1 MNQEKNNS
9 LVNAIRFLSIDAIE
23 KAKSGHPGM
32 PMGFADVAFILFS
45 EFLKFNPNEPKWP
58 NRDRFILSAGHGSM
72 LLYSLYYLLG
82 YKDISLDDIKNFRQL
97 HSKTAGHPEFGE
109 LEAIETTTGPLGQG
123 IANAVGMALAG
134 KINGAKFGEDIINN
148 KIYCMVGDG
157 CLMEG
162 ISQEAISIAANLKLN
177 NLVALWDNN
186 NISIDGTLDITSSE
200 NIPMRFEAAGWKVI
214 SIDGHDHAQIRDAL
228 QQAQNSDKPILIDC
242 KTTIAYGSPNKSGS
256 EKSHGSPLGEDE
268 IELTKKELGW
278 NYGQFKIADE
288 ILTKWREIGGR
299 NINLYQKW
307 QENLENSGR
316 KEEFNRIYNK
326 ILPNLSEK
334 IADFKKEILAE
345 KKSQATRK
353 SSAKIL
359 EFFTKEIDI
368 LISGS
373 ADLTGSVG
381 TKTSCTESL
390 SAANYTNRYIHYGI
404 REHGMAAMMNGMSL
418 YGGLIPLS
426 GTFLVFADYMKP
438 AIRLAAMMQRQI
450 FYIFTHDSIGLGE
463 DGPTHQA
470 VEHLANLR
478 SIPNLNVFRP
488 CDDFETLVCYEMA
501 LKSTNT
507 PSAFS
512 LTRQNLQFATQ
523 SENTDIYKGG
533 YIIYSNDQ
541 DPDLSI
547 LATGSEVEIA
557 INASKKLLEEKNITS
572 KVISIPC
579 FEIFDQQSEEYR
591 QKMLGNK
598 NNFKIAIEAAIKQG
612 WEKYLGDEGVFIGM
626 NSFGASGKYQDL
638 YQHFGITVENIIEK
652 AINIKN

>member
-1 MNQEKNNS
+1 MNSDKNNN
-9 LVNAIRFLSIDAIE
+9 LVNAIRFLSIDAIQR
-23 KAKSGHPGM
+23 ANSGHPGL

-45 EFLKFNPNEPKWP
+45 EFLRFNPNEPKWP

-72 LLYSLYYLLG
+72 LLYALYYLVG

-97 HSKTAGHPEFGE
+97 HSKTAGHPEYAE

-134 KINGAKFGEDIINN
+134 KINNAKFGSNIIDN

-177 NLVALWDNN
+177 NLIALWDNN

-200 NIPMRFEAAGWKVI
+200 NIPMRFEAAGWNVI
-214 SIDGHDHAQIRDAL
+214 SIDGHDHIQIRDAL
-228 QQAQNSDKPILIDC
+228 QKAQNSEKPILIDC

-256 EKSHGSPLGEDE
+256 EKSHGAPLGFEE

-278 NYGQFKIADE
+278 NYGEFEIQDE
-288 ILTKWREIGGR
+288 ILDQWRQIGAR
-299 NINLYQKW
+299 NIDLYDKW
-307 QENLENSGR
+307 QENLKNSGK
-316 KEEFNRIYNK
+316 KEIFEQINNK
-326 ILPNLSEK
+326 ILPDLSEK
-334 IADFKKEILAE
+334 IAKFKKEILIE

-381 TKTSCTESL
+381 TKTSSTQSL
-390 SAANYTNRYIHYGI
+390 TPANYNNRYIHYGV
-404 REHGMAAMMNGMSL
+404 REHGMAAIMNGMSL
-418 YGGLIPLS
+418 YGGIIPLS

-488 CDDFETLVCYEMA
+488 CDDFETLACYQMA
-501 LKSTNT
+501 LNAKNT

-512 LTRQNLQFATQ
+512 LTRQNLEFVTQ
-523 SENTDIYKGG
+523 KENPDIYKGG
-533 YIIYSNDQ
+533 YIIFETNS
-541 DPDLSI
+541 DPEISI

-557 INASKKLLEEKNITS
+557 IKAAKQLLEEKNITA
-572 KVISIPC
+572 KVVSIPC
-579 FEIFDQQSEEYR
+579 FEIFDAQSKEYR
-591 QKMLGNK
+591 QKILGNK
-598 NNFKIAIEAAIKQG
+598 NNFNIAIEAAIKQG
-612 WEKYLGDEGVFIGM
+612 WEKYLGDNGVFIGM
-626 NSFGASGKYQDL
+626 EGFGASGKYEDL
-638 YQHFGITVENIIEK
+638 YQYFGINVENILK
-652 AINIKN
+652 YCS

>member
-1 MNQEKNNS
+1 
-9 LVNAIRFLSIDAIE
+9 
-23 KAKSGHPGM
+23 
-32 PMGFADVAFILFS
+32 
-45 EFLKFNPNEPKWP
+45 
-58 NRDRFILSAGHGSM
+58 
-72 LLYSLYYLLG
+72 
-82 YKDISLDDIKNFRQL
+82 
-97 HSKTAGHPEFGE
+97 
-109 LEAIETTTGPLGQG
+109 
-123 IANAVGMALAG
+123 MALAG
-134 KINGAKFGEDIINN
+134 KINNAKFGKDIIDN
-148 KIYCMVGDG
+148 KIYCMIGDG

-177 NLVALWDNN
+177 NIIALWDNN

-200 NIPMRFEAAGWKVI
+200 NIPMRFEAAGWDVI
-214 SIDGHDHAQIRDAL
+214 SIDGHNHEEIRNAL
-228 QQAQNSDKPILIDC
+228 EEAQNSDNPVLIDC

-256 EKSHGSPLGEDE
+256 EKSHGSPLGKDE
-268 IELTKKELGW
+268 IDLTKKELGW
-278 NYGQFKIADE
+278 NYGEFEIAPE
-288 ILTKWREIGGR
+288 ILDQWRQIGTR
-299 NINLYQKW
+299 NISLYNKW
-307 QENLENSGR
+307 QENLANSGK
-316 KEEFNRIYNK
+316 KEIFEKINNK
-326 ILPNLSEK
+326 ILPDLSEK
-334 IADFKKEILAE
+334 ITTFKAKILAD

-381 TKTSCTESL
+381 TKTSSTESL
-390 SAANYTNRYIHYGI
+390 TPANYNNRYIHYGI

-418 YGGLIPLS
+418 YGGIIPLS

-488 CDDFETLVCYEMA
+488 CDDFETLACYEMA
-501 LKSTNT
+501 LNTKNT

-512 LTRQNLQFATQ
+512 LTRQNLEFATQ
-523 SENTDIYKGG
+523 KENPDIYKGG
-533 YIIYSNDQ
+533 YIIFETGS
-541 DPDLSI
+541 DPEISI

-557 INASKKLLEEKNITS
+557 IKAAKKLLEEKNITS

-579 FEIFDQQSEEYR
+579 FEIFDAQSKEYR
-591 QKMLGNK
+591 QKILSNK
-598 NNFKIAIEAAIKQG
+598 NNFKIGVEAAIKQG
-612 WEKYLGDEGVFIGM
+612 WEKYLGDNGIFIGM
-626 NSFGASGKYQDL
+626 EGFGASGKYQDL
-638 YQHFGITVENIIEK
+638 YEHFGITVENILK
-652 AINIKN
+652 YCN

>member
-1 MNQEKNNS
+1 MISDKNNN

-45 EFLKFNPNEPKWP
+45 EFLRFNPNEPKWP

-72 LLYSLYYLLG
+72 LLYSLYYLVG

-97 HSKTAGHPEFGE
+97 HYKTAGHPEYGE

-123 IANAVGMALAG
+123 IANAVGMALAS
-134 KINGAKFGEDIINN
+134 KINNTKFGSDIIDN

-177 NLVALWDNN
+177 NLIALWDNN

-200 NIPMRFEAAGWKVI
+200 NIPMRFEAAGWNVI
-214 SIDGHDHAQIRDAL
+214 SIDGHDHIQIRDAL
-228 QQAQNSDKPILIDC
+228 QKAQNSEKPILIDC

-256 EKSHGSPLGEDE
+256 EKSHGAPLGFEE

-278 NYGQFKIADE
+278 NYGEFEIQDE
-288 ILTKWREIGGR
+288 ILDQWRHIGAR
-299 NINLYQKW
+299 NIDLYDKW
-307 QENLENSGR
+307 QENLKNSGK
-316 KEEFNRIYNK
+316 KEIFEQINNK
-326 ILPNLSEK
+326 ILPDLSEK
-334 IADFKKEILAE
+334 IAKFKKEILTE

-381 TKTSCTESL
+381 TKTSSTQSL
-390 SAANYTNRYIHYGI
+390 TPANYNNRYIHYGV
-404 REHGMAAMMNGMSL
+404 REHGMAAIMNGMSL
-418 YGGLIPLS
+418 YGGIIPLS

-488 CDDFETLVCYEMA
+488 CDDFETLACYQMA
-501 LKSTNT
+501 LNAKNT

-512 LTRQNLQFATQ
+512 LTRQNLEFVTQ
-523 SENTDIYKGG
+523 KENPDIYKGG
-533 YIIYSNDQ
+533 YIIFETDS
-541 DPDLSI
+541 DPEISI

-557 INASKKLLEEKNITS
+557 IKAAKQLLEEKNITA
-572 KVISIPC
+572 KVVSIPC
-579 FEIFDQQSEEYR
+579 FEIFDAQSKEYR
-591 QKMLGNK
+591 QKILGNK
-598 NNFKIAIEAAIKQG
+598 NNFNIAIEAAIKQG
-612 WEKYLGDEGVFIGM
+612 WEKYLGDNGVFIGM
-626 NSFGASGKYQDL
+626 EGFGASGKYEDL
-638 YQHFGITVENIIEK
+638 YQYFGINVENILK
-652 AINIKN
+652 YCS

>member
-1 MNQEKNNS
+1 MNQEKNNN

-72 LLYSLYYLLG
+72 LLYSLYYLVG
-82 YKDISLDDIKNFRQL
+82 YKDINLDDIKNFRQL

-134 KINGAKFGEDIINN
+134 KINNAKFGKDIIDN
-148 KIYCMVGDG
+148 KIYCMIGDG

-162 ISQEAISIAANLKLN
+162 ISQESISIAANLKLN
-177 NLVALWDNN
+177 NLIALWDNN
-186 NISIDGTLDITSSE
+186 NISIDGKIDIANSE
-200 NIPMRFEAAGWKVI
+200 NIPMRFEATGWKVI
-214 SIDGHDHAQIRDAL
+214 SIDGHNHCQIRDAL
-228 QQAQNSDKPILIDC
+228 QEAQNSDKPVLIDC

-256 EKSHGSPLGEDE
+256 EKSHGSPLGADE
-268 IELTKKELGW
+268 IDLTKKELGW
-278 NYGQFKIADE
+278 DCGEFEIPDE
-288 ILTKWREIGGR
+288 ILKEWRKIGDR
-299 NINLYQKW
+299 NIDLYQKW
-307 QENLENSGR
+307 QENLKKSG
-316 KEEFNRIYNK
+316 KKDDFDRIYNK
-326 ILPNLSEK
+326 ILPDLSEK
-334 IADFKKEILAE
+334 ISIFKKEILLE
-345 KKSQATRK
+345 RKNQATRK

-381 TKTSCTESL
+381 TKTSSTQSL
-390 SAANYTNRYIHYGI
+390 LPSNYNNRYIHYGV
-404 REHGMAAMMNGMSL
+404 REHIMAAMMNGMSL

-426 GTFLVFADYMKP
+426 GTFLVFSDYMKP
-438 AIRLAAMMQRQI
+438 AIRLAAMMKRQV

-478 SIPNLNVFRP
+478 SIPNVNVFRP
-488 CDDFETLVCYEMA
+488 CDDFETLACYEMA
-501 LKSTNT
+501 FKSSDT

-512 LTRQNLQFATQ
+512 LTRQNLQFSTNL
-523 SENTDIYKGG
+523 ENPDIYKGG
-533 YIIYSNDQ
+533 YIIYSNDK
-541 DPDLSI
+541 DPDISI

-572 KVISIPC
+572 KVVSIPC
-579 FEIFDQQSEEYR
+579 FEIFDQQPKEY
-591 QKMLGNK
+591 QEKILNNK

-612 WEKYLGDEGVFIGM
+612 WEKYLGDNGVFIGM
-626 NSFGASGKYQDL
+626 ENFGASGKYQDL
-638 YQHFGITVENIIEK
+638 YQYFGITAENIVKQVKI
-652 AINIKN
+652 

>member
-1 MNQEKNNS
+1 MISDKNNN

-45 EFLKFNPNEPKWP
+45 EFLRFNPNEPKWP

-72 LLYSLYYLLG
+72 LLYSLYYLVG

-97 HSKTAGHPEFGE
+97 HYKTAGHPEYGE

-123 IANAVGMALAG
+123 IANAVGMALAS
-134 KINGAKFGEDIINN
+134 KINNTKFGSDIIDN

-177 NLVALWDNN
+177 NLITLWDNN

-200 NIPMRFEAAGWKVI
+200 NIPMRFEAAGWNVI
-214 SIDGHDHAQIRDAL
+214 SIDGHDHIQIRDAL
-228 QQAQNSDKPILIDC
+228 RKAQNSEKPILIDC

-256 EKSHGSPLGEDE
+256 EKSHGAPLGSDE

-278 NYGQFKIADE
+278 NYGEFEIKEE
-288 ILTKWREIGGR
+288 ILDQWRHIGAR
-299 NINLYQKW
+299 NIDLYDKW
-307 QENLENSGR
+307 QENLKNSGK
-316 KEEFNRIYNK
+316 KEIFEQVNNK
-326 ILPNLSEK
+326 ILPDLSEK
-334 IADFKKEILAE
+334 IAEFKKEILTE

-381 TKTSCTESL
+381 TKTSSTQSL
-390 SAANYTNRYIHYGI
+390 TPANYNNRYIHYGV
-404 REHGMAAMMNGMSL
+404 REHGMAAIMNGMSL
-418 YGGLIPLS
+418 YGGIIPLS

-488 CDDFETLVCYEMA
+488 CDDFETLACYQMA
-501 LKSTNT
+501 LNAKNT

-512 LTRQNLQFATQ
+512 LTRQNLEFVTQ
-523 SENTDIYKGG
+523 KENPDIYKGG
-533 YIIYSNDQ
+533 YIIFETDS
-541 DPDLSI
+541 DPEISI

-557 INASKKLLEEKNITS
+557 IKAAKQLLEEKNITA
-572 KVISIPC
+572 KVVSIPC
-579 FEIFDQQSEEYR
+579 FEIFDAQSKEYR
-591 QKMLGNK
+591 QKILGNK
-598 NNFKIAIEAAIKQG
+598 NNFNIAIEAAIKQG
-612 WEKYLGDEGVFIGM
+612 WERYLGDNGVFIGM
-626 NSFGASGKYQDL
+626 EGFGASGKYEDL
-638 YQHFGITVENIIEK
+638 YQYFGINVENILK
-652 AINIKN
+652 YCS

>member
-1 MNQEKNNS
+1 MNQEKNNN
-9 LVNAIRFLSIDAIE
+9 LVNAIRFLAIDAIQ

-45 EFLKFNPNEPKWP
+45 KFLRFNPNDAKWP

-72 LLYSLYYLLG
+72 LLYALYYLVG
-82 YKDISLDDIKNFRQL
+82 YKDISLNDIKNFRQL

-123 IANAVGMALAG
+123 IANAVGMALAS
-134 KINGAKFGEDIINN
+134 KINNAKFGSDIIDN

-177 NLVALWDNN
+177 NLIALWDNN

-200 NIPMRFEAAGWKVI
+200 NIPMRFEAAGWQVI
-214 SIDGHDHAQIRDAL
+214 SIDGHDHAQITDAL
-228 QQAQNSDKPILIDC
+228 QKAQNCDKPILIDC

-256 EKSHGSPLGEDE
+256 EKSHGAPLGLEE

-278 NYGQFKIADE
+278 NYGEFEIADD
-288 ILTKWREIGGR
+288 ILTKWREIGAK
-299 NINLYQKW
+299 NIDLYDKW
-307 QENLENSGR
+307 QENLKNSDK

-326 ILPNLSEK
+326 ILPNLSDK
-334 IADFKKEILAE
+334 IADFKKEILTE
-345 KKSQATRK
+345 QKSQATRK

-359 EFFTKEIDI
+359 EFFTQEIDI

-381 TKTSCTESL
+381 TKTSTTQSL
-390 SAANYTNRYIHYGI
+390 SSANYTNRYIHYGI
-404 REHGMAAMMNGMSL
+404 REHAMASMMNGMSL

-488 CDDFETLVCYEMA
+488 CDDFETLACYEMA

-512 LTRQNLQFATQ
+512 LTRQNLQFATKE
-523 SENTDIYKGG
+523 ENPDIYKGG
-533 YIIYSNDQ
+533 YIIYSNDEN
-541 DPDLSI
+541 PDISI

-557 INASKKLLEEKNITS
+557 INAAKKLLEEKNLTS
-572 KVISIPC
+572 KVVSIPC
-579 FEIFDQQSEEYR
+579 FEIFDQQSKEYR
-591 QKMLGNK
+591 QKILGNK

-612 WEKYLGDEGVFIGM
+612 WEKYIGDNGVFIGM
-626 NSFGASGKYQDL
+626 DSFGASGKYEDL
-638 YQHFGITVENIIEK
+638 YQYFGITAENIIK
-652 AINIKN
+652 QVKI

>member
-1 MNQEKNNS
+1 MNQEKNNN

-23 KAKSGHPGM
+23 KAKSGHPGL

-97 HSKTAGHPEFGE
+97 HSKTAGHPEYGE

-123 IANAVGMALAG
+123 LANAVGMALAG
-134 KINGAKFGEDIINN
+134 KINNAKFGSKIIDN

-162 ISQEAISIAANLKLN
+162 ISQEAISIAAHLKLN
-177 NLVALWDNN
+177 NLITLWDNN
-186 NISIDGTLDITSSE
+186 NISIDGKLDITSSE
-200 NIPMRFEAAGWKVI
+200 NIPLRFEAAGWNVI
-214 SIDGHDHAQIRDAL
+214 SVNGHDHCEIRNAL
-228 QQAQNSDKPILIDC
+228 QKAQNSNKPVLIDC

-256 EKSHGSPLGEDE
+256 EKSHGSPLGDE
-268 IELTKKELGW
+268 EVKLTREKLGW
-278 NYGQFKIADE
+278 NHGKFKIPDE
-288 ILTKWREIGGR
+288 ILSKWHEIGAR
-299 NINLYQKW
+299 NVDLHQKW
-307 QENLENSGR
+307 HENLENSGK

-326 ILPNLSEK
+326 ILPNLSAK
-334 IADFKKEILAE
+334 IAKLKLEILNNQ
-345 KKSQATRK
+345 KPNATRK
-353 SSAKIL
+353 SSAAIL
-359 EFFTKEIDI
+359 EFFTKEIDFI
-368 LISGS
+368 ISGS

-381 TKTSCTESL
+381 TKTSSTESL
-390 SAANYTNRYIHYGI
+390 STINYTNRYVHYGV

-418 YGGLIPLS
+418 YGGIIPLS
-426 GTFLVFADYMKP
+426 GTFLVFSDYMKP
-438 AIRLAAMMQRQI
+438 AIRLAAMTQRQV

-470 VEHLANLR
+470 IEHLANLR

-488 CDDFETLVCYEMA
+488 CDNFETLACYEMA
-501 LKSTNT
+501 LSNRNT

-512 LTRQNLQFATQ
+512 LTRQNLAFSTTK
-523 SENTDIYKGG
+523 ENPDIYKGG
-533 YIIYSNDQ
+533 YIIHSNNE
-541 DPDLSI
+541 DPDISI

-557 INASKKLLEEKNITS
+557 IQASKKLLEEKNITS

-579 FEIFDQQSEEYR
+579 FEIFDSQSKEYR
-591 QKMLGNK
+591 IKTLSNK
-598 NNFKIAIEAAIKQG
+598 NNFKIAIEAAISQG
-612 WEKYLGDEGVFIGM
+612 WEKYIGDNGVFIGM
-626 NSFGASGKYQDL
+626 NNFGASGKYQDL
-638 YQHFGITVENIIEK
+638 YKHFGITVENVIK
-652 AINIKN
+652 KINI

>member
-1 MNQEKNNS
+1 MISCKKNK

-45 EFLKFNPNEPKWP
+45 EFLKFNPNDPKWP
-58 NRDRFILSAGHGSM
+58 DRDRFILSAGHGSM

-123 IANAVGMALAG
+123 IGNAVGMALAG
-134 KINGAKFGEDIINN
+134 KINSAKFGKDIIDN

-162 ISQEAISIAANLKLN
+162 ISQESISIAANLKLN
-177 NLVALWDNN
+177 NLITLWDNN

-200 NIPMRFEAAGWKVI
+200 NIPMRFEAAGWNVI
-214 SIDGHDHAQIRDAL
+214 SVDGHDHTQIRDAL
-228 QQAQNSDKPILIDC
+228 QQAQHSDKPILIDC

-256 EKSHGSPLGEDE
+256 EKSHGSPLGADE
-268 IELTKKELGW
+268 IKLTKKELGW
-278 NYGQFKIADE
+278 NYGEFEIADE
-288 ILTKWREIGGR
+288 ILEKWREIGSR
-299 NINLYQKW
+299 NINLCQKW
-307 QENLENSGR
+307 QENLENSGK
-316 KEEFNRIYNK
+316 KEEFNRIYHK
-326 ILPNLSEK
+326 ILPNLSDK
-334 IADFKKEILAE
+334 IADFKTGILKEQ
-345 KKSQATRK
+345 KSQATRK
-353 SSAKIL
+353 SSAKVL

-381 TKTSCTESL
+381 TKTPSTHSL
-390 SAANYTNRYIHYGI
+390 SPINYTNRYIHYGI
-404 REHGMAAMMNGMSL
+404 REHAMAAMMNGMSL

-426 GTFLVFADYMKP
+426 GTFLIFSDYMKP
-438 AIRLAAMMQRQI
+438 AIRLAAMMKRQI

-488 CDDFETLVCYEMA
+488 CDDFETLACYQMA
-501 LKSTNT
+501 LKDINT

-512 LTRQNLQFATQ
+512 LTRQNLAFSTAK
-523 SENTDIYKGG
+523 ENPDIYKGG
-533 YIIYSNDQ
+533 YIIYSNNE
-541 DPDLSI
+541 DPDISI

-557 INASKKLLEEKNITS
+557 IQASKKLLEEKNITS

-579 FEIFDQQSEEYR
+579 FEIFDSQSKEYQQET
-591 QKMLGNK
+591 LGNK

-612 WEKYLGDEGVFIGM
+612 WEKYIGDNGVFIGM
-626 NSFGASGKYQDL
+626 EGFGASGKYQDL
-638 YQHFGITVENIIEK
+638 YKHFGITVENVIK
-652 AINIKN
+652 KINIQ

>member
-1 MNQEKNNS
+1 MNSNKNNN

-45 EFLKFNPNEPKWP
+45 EFLRFNPNEPKWP

-72 LLYSLYYLLG
+72 LLYSLYYLVG

-97 HSKTAGHPEFGE
+97 HSKTAGHPEYGE

-134 KINGAKFGEDIINN
+134 KINNAKFGKDIIDN
-148 KIYCMVGDG
+148 KIYCMIGDG

-177 NLVALWDNN
+177 NIIALWDNN

-200 NIPMRFEAAGWKVI
+200 NIPMRFEAAGWDVI
-214 SIDGHDHAQIRDAL
+214 SIDGHNHEEIRNAL
-228 QQAQNSDKPILIDC
+228 EEAQNSDNPVLIDC

-256 EKSHGSPLGEDE
+256 EKSHGSPLGKDE
-268 IELTKKELGW
+268 IDLTKKELGW
-278 NYGQFKIADE
+278 NYGEFEIAPE
-288 ILTKWREIGGR
+288 ILDQWRQIGTR
-299 NINLYQKW
+299 NISLYNKW
-307 QENLENSGR
+307 QENLANSGK
-316 KEEFNRIYNK
+316 KEIFEKINNK
-326 ILPNLSEK
+326 ILPDLSEK
-334 IADFKKEILAE
+334 ITTFKAKILAD

-381 TKTSCTESL
+381 TKTSSTESL
-390 SAANYTNRYIHYGI
+390 TPANYNNRYIHYGI

-418 YGGLIPLS
+418 YGGIIPLS

-488 CDDFETLVCYEMA
+488 CDDFETLACYEMA
-501 LKSTNT
+501 LNTKNT

-512 LTRQNLQFATQ
+512 LTRQNLEFATQ
-523 SENTDIYKGG
+523 KENPDIYKGG
-533 YIIYSNDQ
+533 YIIFETGS
-541 DPDLSI
+541 DPEISI

-557 INASKKLLEEKNITS
+557 IKAAKKLLEEKNITS

-579 FEIFDQQSEEYR
+579 FEIFDAQSKEYR
-591 QKMLGNK
+591 QKILSNK
-598 NNFKIAIEAAIKQG
+598 NNFKIGVEAAIKQG
-612 WEKYLGDEGVFIGM
+612 WEKYLGDNGIFIGM
-626 NSFGASGKYQDL
+626 EGFGASGKYQDL
-638 YQHFGITVENIIEK
+638 YEHFGITVENILK
-652 AINIKN
+652 YCN

>member
-32 PMGFADVAFILFS
+32 PMGFADIAFILFS

-97 HSKTAGHPEFGE
+97 HSKTAGHPEYGE

-134 KINGAKFGEDIINN
+134 KINGARFGSDIIDN
-148 KIYCMVGDG
+148 KIYCIVGDG

-177 NLVALWDNN
+177 NLIALWDNN
-186 NISIDGTLDITSSE
+186 NISIDGKINITSSE
-200 NIPMRFEAAGWKVI
+200 NIPLRFEAAGWKVI
-214 SIDGHDHAQIRDAL
+214 SIDGHDHVQIREAL
-228 QQAQNSDKPILIDC
+228 IKAQNSDKPVLIDC
-242 KTTIAYGSPNKSGS
+242 KTTIAFGSPNKSGS
-256 EKSHGSPLGEDE
+256 EKSHGSPLGKDE
-268 IELTKKELGW
+268 IELTKKELDW
-278 NYGQFKIADE
+278 NYAEFEIADD
-288 ILTKWREIGGR
+288 ILTKWREICSR
-299 NINLYQKW
+299 NIDSYQKW
-307 QENLENSGR
+307 QKNLENSGK
-316 KEEFNRIYNK
+316 KEQFYKMNDK
-326 ILPNLSEK
+326 ILPDLSEK
-334 IADFKKEILAE
+334 IVKFKKEILE
-345 KKSQATRK
+345 EGKPQATRK

-359 EFFTKEIDI
+359 EFFTKEIDF

-381 TKTSCTESL
+381 TKTSSTESL
-390 SAANYTNRYIHYGI
+390 SAENYNNRYIHYGI
-404 REHGMAAMMNGMSL
+404 REHGMAGMMNGMSL
-418 YGGLIPLS
+418 YGGILPLS

-438 AIRLAAMMQRQI
+438 AIRLASMMQRQI

-488 CDDFETLVCYEMA
+488 CDDFETLACYEMA
-501 LKSTNT
+501 LNSKNT

-512 LTRQNLQFATQ
+512 LTRQNLAFSTQ
-523 SENTDIYKGG
+523 KENPDIYKGG
-533 YIIYSNDQ
+533 YIIYSNNE

-557 INASKKLLEEKNITS
+557 IEASKKLLDEKNITS

-579 FEIFDQQSEEYR
+579 FEIFDSQSEEYR
-591 QKMLGNK
+591 NKILGNK
-598 NNFKIAIEAAIKQG
+598 NNLKIAVEAAIKQG
-612 WEKYLGDEGVFIGM
+612 WEKYIGDKGSFIGM

-638 YQHFGITVENIIEK
+638 YQHFGITAENIVK
-652 AINIKN
+652 QIKI

>member
-1 MNQEKNNS
+1 
-9 LVNAIRFLSIDAIE
+9 LR
-23 KAKSGHPGM
+23 
-32 PMGFADVAFILFS
+32 
-45 EFLKFNPNEPKWP
+45 FNPNEPKWP

-72 LLYSLYYLLG
+72 LLYSLYYLVG

-97 HSKTAGHPEFGE
+97 HSKTAGHPEYGE

-134 KINGAKFGEDIINN
+134 KINNAKFGKDIIDN
-148 KIYCMVGDG
+148 KIYCVIGDG

-177 NLVALWDNN
+177 NIIVLWDNN

-200 NIPMRFEAAGWKVI
+200 NIPMRFEAAGWDVI
-214 SIDGHDHAQIRDAL
+214 SIDGHNHEEIRNAL
-228 QQAQNSDKPILIDC
+228 EEAQNSDNPVLIDC

-256 EKSHGSPLGEDE
+256 EKSHGSPLGKDE
-268 IELTKKELGW
+268 IDLTKKELGW
-278 NYGQFKIADE
+278 NYGEFEIAPE
-288 ILTKWREIGGR
+288 ILDQWRQIGTR
-299 NINLYQKW
+299 NISLYNKW
-307 QENLENSGR
+307 QENLANSGK
-316 KEEFNRIYNK
+316 KEIFEKINNK
-326 ILPNLSEK
+326 ILPDLSEK
-334 IADFKKEILAE
+334 ITTFKAKILAD

-381 TKTSCTESL
+381 TKTSSTESL
-390 SAANYTNRYIHYGI
+390 TPANYNNRYIHYGI

-418 YGGLIPLS
+418 YGGIIPLS

-488 CDDFETLVCYEMA
+488 CDDFETLACYEMA
-501 LKSTNT
+501 LNTKNT

-512 LTRQNLQFATQ
+512 LTRQNLEFATQ
-523 SENTDIYKGG
+523 KENPDIYKGG
-533 YIIYSNDQ
+533 YIIFETGS
-541 DPDLSI
+541 DPEISI

-557 INASKKLLEEKNITS
+557 IKAYKKLLEEKNITS

-579 FEIFDQQSEEYR
+579 FEIFDAQSKEYR
-591 QKMLGNK
+591 QKILGNK
-598 NNFKIAIEAAIKQG
+598 NNFKIGVEAAIKQG
-612 WEKYLGDEGVFIGM
+612 WEKYLGDNGIFIGM
-626 NSFGASGKYQDL
+626 EGFGASGKYQDL
-638 YQHFGITVENIIEK
+638 YEHFGITVENILK
-652 AINIKN
+652 YCN

>member
-1 MNQEKNNS
+1 MNSDKNNN
-9 LVNAIRFLSIDAIE
+9 LVNAIRFLSIDAIQR
-23 KAKSGHPGM
+23 ANSGHPGL

-45 EFLKFNPNEPKWP
+45 EFLRFNPNEPKWP

-72 LLYSLYYLLG
+72 LLYSLYYLVG

-97 HSKTAGHPEFGE
+97 HSKTAGHPEYAE

-134 KINGAKFGEDIINN
+134 KINNAKFGSNIIDN

-177 NLVALWDNN
+177 NLIALWDNN

-200 NIPMRFEAAGWKVI
+200 NIPMRFEAAGWNVI
-214 SIDGHDHAQIRDAL
+214 SIDGHDHIQIRDAL
-228 QQAQNSDKPILIDC
+228 QKAQNSEKPILIDC

-256 EKSHGSPLGEDE
+256 EKSHGAPLGFEE

-278 NYGQFKIADE
+278 NYGEFEIQDE
-288 ILTKWREIGGR
+288 ILDQWRHIGAR
-299 NINLYQKW
+299 NIDLYDKW
-307 QENLENSGR
+307 QENLKNSGK
-316 KEEFNRIYNK
+316 KEIFEQINNK
-326 ILPNLSEK
+326 ILPDLSEK
-334 IADFKKEILAE
+334 IAKFKKEILTE

-381 TKTSCTESL
+381 TKTSSTQSL
-390 SAANYTNRYIHYGI
+390 TPANYNNRYIHYGV
-404 REHGMAAMMNGMSL
+404 REHGMAAIMNGMSL
-418 YGGLIPLS
+418 YGGIIPLS

-488 CDDFETLVCYEMA
+488 CDDFETLACYQMA
-501 LKSTNT
+501 LNAKNT

-512 LTRQNLQFATQ
+512 LTRQNLEFVTQ
-523 SENTDIYKGG
+523 KENPDIYKGG
-533 YIIYSNDQ
+533 YIIFETNS
-541 DPDLSI
+541 DPEISI

-557 INASKKLLEEKNITS
+557 IKAAKQLLEEKNITA
-572 KVISIPC
+572 KVVSIPC
-579 FEIFDQQSEEYR
+579 FEIFDAQSKEYR
-591 QKMLGNK
+591 QKILGNK
-598 NNFKIAIEAAIKQG
+598 NNFNIAIEAAIKQG
-612 WEKYLGDEGVFIGM
+612 WEKYLGDNGVFIGM
-626 NSFGASGKYQDL
+626 EGFGASGKYEDL
-638 YQHFGITVENIIEK
+638 YQYFGINVENILK
-652 AINIKN
+652 YCS

>member
-1 MNQEKNNS
+1 MNSDKNNN
-9 LVNAIRFLSIDAIE
+9 LVNAIRFLSIDAIQR
-23 KAKSGHPGM
+23 ANSGHPGL

-45 EFLKFNPNEPKWP
+45 EFLRFNPNEPKWP

-72 LLYSLYYLLG
+72 LLYSLYYLVG

-97 HSKTAGHPEFGE
+97 HSKTAGHPEYAE

-134 KINGAKFGEDIINN
+134 KINNAKFGSNIIDN

-177 NLVALWDNN
+177 NLIALWDNN

-200 NIPMRFEAAGWKVI
+200 NIPMRFEAAGWNVI
-214 SIDGHDHAQIRDAL
+214 SIDGHDHIQIRDAL
-228 QQAQNSDKPILIDC
+228 QKAQNSEKPILIDC

-256 EKSHGSPLGEDE
+256 EKSHGAPLGFEE

-278 NYGQFKIADE
+278 NYGEFEIQDE
-288 ILTKWREIGGR
+288 ILDQWRQIGAR
-299 NINLYQKW
+299 NIDLYDKW
-307 QENLENSGR
+307 QENLKNSGK
-316 KEEFNRIYNK
+316 KEIFEQINNK
-326 ILPNLSEK
+326 ILPDLSEK
-334 IADFKKEILAE
+334 IAKFKKEILTE

-381 TKTSCTESL
+381 TKTSSTQSL
-390 SAANYTNRYIHYGI
+390 TPANYNNRYIHYGV
-404 REHGMAAMMNGMSL
+404 REHGMAAIMNGMSL
-418 YGGLIPLS
+418 YGGIIPLS

-488 CDDFETLVCYEMA
+488 CDDFETLACYQMA
-501 LKSTNT
+501 LNAKNT

-512 LTRQNLQFATQ
+512 LTRQNLEFVTQ
-523 SENTDIYKGG
+523 KENPDIYKGG
-533 YIIYSNDQ
+533 YIIFETNS
-541 DPDLSI
+541 DPEISI

-557 INASKKLLEEKNITS
+557 IKAAKQLLEEKNITA
-572 KVISIPC
+572 KVVSIPC
-579 FEIFDQQSEEYR
+579 FEIFDAQSKEYR
-591 QKMLGNK
+591 QKILGNK
-598 NNFKIAIEAAIKQG
+598 NNFNIAIEAAIKQG
-612 WEKYLGDEGVFIGM
+612 WEKYLGDNGVFIGM
-626 NSFGASGKYQDL
+626 EGFGASGKYEDL
-638 YQHFGITVENIIEK
+638 YQYFGINVENILK
-652 AINIKN
+652 YCS

>member
-1 MNQEKNNS
+1 MNSDKNNN
-9 LVNAIRFLSIDAIE
+9 LVNAIRFLSIDAIQR
-23 KAKSGHPGM
+23 ANSGHPGL

-45 EFLKFNPNEPKWP
+45 EFLRFNPNEPKWP

-72 LLYSLYYLLG
+72 LLYSLYYLVG

-97 HSKTAGHPEFGE
+97 HSKTAGHPEYAE

-134 KINGAKFGEDIINN
+134 KINNAKFGSNIIDN

-177 NLVALWDNN
+177 NLIALWDNN

-200 NIPMRFEAAGWKVI
+200 NIPMRFEAAGWNVI
-214 SIDGHDHAQIRDAL
+214 SIDGHDHIQIRDAL
-228 QQAQNSDKPILIDC
+228 QKAQNSEKPILIDC

-256 EKSHGSPLGEDE
+256 EKSHGAPLGFEE

-278 NYGQFKIADE
+278 NYGEFEIQDE
-288 ILTKWREIGGR
+288 ILDQWRHIGAR
-299 NINLYQKW
+299 NIDLYDKW
-307 QENLENSGR
+307 QENLKNSGK
-316 KEEFNRIYNK
+316 KEIFEQINNK
-326 ILPNLSEK
+326 ILPDLSEK
-334 IADFKKEILAE
+334 IAKFKKEILTE

-381 TKTSCTESL
+381 TKTSSTQSL
-390 SAANYTNRYIHYGI
+390 TPANYNNRYIHYGV
-404 REHGMAAMMNGMSL
+404 REHGMAAIMNGMSL
-418 YGGLIPLS
+418 YGGIIPLS

-488 CDDFETLVCYEMA
+488 CDDFETLACYQMA
-501 LKSTNT
+501 LNAKNT

-512 LTRQNLQFATQ
+512 LTRQNLEFVTQ
-523 SENTDIYKGG
+523 KENPDIYKGG
-533 YIIYSNDQ
+533 YIIFETDS
-541 DPDLSI
+541 DPEISI

-557 INASKKLLEEKNITS
+557 IKAAKQLLEEKNITA
-572 KVISIPC
+572 KVVSIPC
-579 FEIFDQQSEEYR
+579 FEIFDAQSKEYR
-591 QKMLGNK
+591 QKILGNK
-598 NNFKIAIEAAIKQG
+598 NNFNIAIEAAIKQG
-612 WEKYLGDEGVFIGM
+612 WEKYLGDNGVFIGM
-626 NSFGASGKYQDL
+626 EGFGASGKYEDL
-638 YQHFGITVENIIEK
+638 YQYFGINVENILK
-652 AINIKN
+652 YCS